1 MIIKTSRMKSCRQV
15 WSIEWNFRGW
25 SIRRNFVVDEGL
37 KCLVCER
44 TSWDK
49 NDVKNRYCGNCHQY
63 HDIMEKKLSGTIGLK
78 RTRRERKFLDGY
90 TKKAWGIP
98 LSQAEKEKICVACHE
113 PIGEFKDELSRKENS
128 ISGTCQ
134 ECQDIQEESECRL
147 KHR

>member
-63 HDIMEKKLSGTIGLK
+63 HDMGEIGLR
-78 RTRRERKFLDGY
+78 RTRRHRKFLDEY

-98 LSQAEKEKICVACHE
+98 LSWAQKKNICVFCHG
-113 PIGEFKDELSRKENS
+113 PIGEFKDELSRKEN
-128 ISGTCQ
+128 IIAGLCQ
-134 ECQDIQEESECRL
+134 ECQDERDFDVN
-147 KHR
+147 